1 MTKAATETIKSVN
14 NAVQTAVATATSASK
29 TAFLPVRRPFK
40 PRTEFPDYRVVL
52 AQLKGHQTKAMSK
65 MQQLSP
71 QINLILELRDSRAP
85 VATTNVLIDKIFKNK
100 EKIILYTKKDM
111 SPINTSLLT
120 NWHETRNETFL
131 NVDCRKTSDIS
142 KILKTLRASFYQ
154 MFPPPPLGLRLMV
167 VGMPNVGKSTLVNNL
182 RKFGL
187 DVENFKKVAKTGNH
201 AGVTRNTSEIIRIS
215 TAPEILLYDT
225 PGVLLPQMNDIKT
238 MLSLYLIGTVSH
250 NGIDPVIAADY
261 LLYMMNLND
270 KSGKMYSKFLSKPTN
285 NIYTLLDA
293 VAKKTGNINK
303 RKIDGKYRTNYV
315 GCALELVKQYQAGKL
330 GKWYLDEAIVKQHDA
345 ELFNDAIEAEKKRVA
360 NLDTKLKFGVEM
372 EGENK
377 KNMTTAAK
385 RKDRI
390 LRQSNQLFC

>member
-1 MTKAATETIKSVN
+1 MSKVATKTLSVVKNATKAAVG
-14 NAVQTAVATATSASK
+14 NASIAK
-29 TAFLPVRRPFK
+29 PRPPFK

-52 AQLKGHQTKAMSK
+52 AQLKGHQTKALSK

-71 QINLILELRDSRAP
+71 QINVILELRDSRAP

-100 EKIILYTKKDM
+100 EKIILYTKKDI
-111 SPINTSLLT
+111 SPVNTNLLT
-120 NWHETRNETFL
+120 EWHEKRNETFL
-131 NVDCRKTSDIS
+131 SVDCRKKSDIS
-142 KILKTLRASFYQ
+142 KILKKLRESFYQ

-182 RKFGL
+182 RKQGL
-187 DVENFKKVAKTGNH
+187 DVNNFKKVAQTGNI

-215 TAPEILLYDT
+215 STPEILLYDT

-238 MLSLYLIGTVSH
+238 MLSLYLIGTVS
-250 NGIDPVIAADY
+250 NNNIDPVIASDY

-270 KSGKMYSKFLSKPTN
+270 KSGKAYSKYLDRPTN

-315 GCALELVKQYQAGKL
+315 GCALELVKQYQSGRL

-345 ELFNDAIEAEKKRVA
+345 EVFNEAIEAEKKRVA
-360 NLDTKLKFGVEM
+360 SLDTKLKFGPDMDAEP
-372 EGENK
+372 K
-377 KNMTTAAK
+377 KNMSTSEK
-385 RKDRI
+385 RKERI
-390 LRQSNQLFC
+390 LRQSNQLFY

>member
-1 MTKAATETIKSVN
+1 MSKVISGKISAVK
-14 NAVQTAVATATSASK
+14 NAVKGATDAASLTK
-29 TAFLPVRRPFK
+29 TRPPFK

-52 AQLKGHQTKAMSK
+52 AQLKGHQTKALSK

-100 EKIILYTKKDM
+100 EKIILYTKKDI
-111 SPINTSLLT
+111 SPVNTSLLT
-120 NWHETRNETFL
+120 EWHEKRNESFL
-131 NVDCRKTSDIS
+131 SVDCRKKSDIS
-142 KILKTLRASFYQ
+142 KILKRLRESFYQ

-182 RKFGL
+182 RKQGL
-187 DVENFKKVAKTGNH
+187 DVDNFKKVAQTGNI

-215 TAPEILLYDT
+215 SSPEILLYDT

-238 MLSLYLIGTVSH
+238 MLSLYLIGTVS
-250 NGIDPVIAADY
+250 NNNIDPVIASDY

-270 KSGKMYSKFLSKPTN
+270 KSGKAYSKYLDRPTN

-315 GCALELVKQYQAGKL
+315 GCALELVKQYQSGKL

-345 ELFNDAIEAEKKRVA
+345 EIFNDAIEAEKKRVA
-360 NLDTKLKFGVEM
+360 NLDTKLKFGPDM
-372 EGENK
+372 EAEPK
-377 KNMTTAAK
+377 KNMSTADK
-385 RKDRI
+385 RKERI
-390 LRQSNQLFC
+390 LRQSNQLFY